1 MGGGSMTIMLL
12 KVKMKGLCSFQTW
25 KQRNIP
31 DCSTCLHKATIGLK
45 RLMESGAF
53 R

>member
-31 DCSTCLHKATIGLK
+31 DCFTCLHKATIGLK
-45 RLMESGAF
+45 RLMELGAF